1 MRHPELFLVGL
12 FVMDDGSLK
21 RRHVPTFDSPGKP
34 DNKRRSQELSCNID
48 TPRARRSIAHAF
60 VWRTLFMIM
69 LF

>member
-1 MRHPELFLVGL
+1 
-12 FVMDDGSLK
+12 MDDGSLK

-48 TPRARRSIAHAF
+48 TPSARHSIAHAS
-60 VWRTLFMIM
+60 VWRRLFMIM

>member
-1 MRHPELFLVGL
+1 
-12 FVMDDGSLK
+12 MDDGSLK
-21 RRHVPTFDSPGKP
+21 RRQVPTFDSPGKP

-60 VWRTLFMIM
+60 VWRTLFTIM